1 MLEPNRIYSARQ
13 LAKVLHISTR
23 KIYYMV
29 HQDKIPYVRIT
40 PASHIQFP
48 GWQIRQWLD
57 TKMEGG
63 TKKSMAGLEEMI
75 QLGITKKN
83 PVGTGL

>member
-29 HQDKIPYVRIT
+29 HQGKIPYVRIT

-63 TKKSMAGLEEMI
+63 STI
-75 QLGITKKN
+75 
-83 PVGTGL
+83 

>member
-1 MLEPNRIYSARQ
+1 MLELNQIYSARQ

-23 KIYYMV
+23 TVYYLV
-29 HQDKIPYVRIT
+29 EQGKIPYVRIT
-40 PASHIQFP
+40 PESHIRFT

-63 TKKSMAGLEEMI
+63 GA
-75 QLGITKKN
+75 
-83 PVGTGL
+83 P